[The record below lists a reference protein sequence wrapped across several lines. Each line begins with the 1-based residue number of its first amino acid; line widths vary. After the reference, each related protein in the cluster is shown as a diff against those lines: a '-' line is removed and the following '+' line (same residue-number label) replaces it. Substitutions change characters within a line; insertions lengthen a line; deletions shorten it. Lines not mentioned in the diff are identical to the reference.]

1 MKIIGKIN
9 EEKLLERMSNI
20 KNDDISKNVSKNAD
34 VIMKKFVDGIN
45 KDTAK
50 IDEKFFK
57 KFKEIT
63 EETANRLKNILESDT
78 ISANSD
84 LYYIVGIGFYRNGA
98 ELTSKD
104 YVVYPPKIVNSIE
117 GNYRSALLTS
127 IYLMEEA
134 EDRLKD
140 TYMKQICYPIK
151 VDDEVSA
158 SIEDGTFFN
167 REMHYNNA
175 LKVFNSDEY
184 LNALISTETYEALDK
199 SKLKDYIYVFLTNNP
214 EERIASIIEEIGKA
228 YNDRKILE
236 NFGFEVDNCR
246 KELFKLSAE
255 LQNIIDKY
263 QGEEGCKDELEILM
277 NLQDSLV
284 ITEGKML
291 ELVMGIGLKEN

>member
-1 MKIIGKIN
+1 MKIIGIN
-9 EEKLLERMSNI
+9 EEKLLERMPNI
-20 KNDDISKNVSKNAD
+20 KNDDISKNAA

-45 KDTAK
+45 KDTTK
-50 IDEKFFK
+50 IDEEFFK

-63 EETANRLKNILESDT
+63 EETAKKFKDILESDA
-78 ISANSD
+78 ISANPD

-151 VDDEVSA
+151 ADDKVAA

-167 REMHYNNA
+167 RGMHYDNA
-175 LKVFNSDEY
+175 VRVFNSDEY
-184 LNALISTETYEALDK
+184 INTLISTETYESLDK
-199 SKLKDYIYVFLTNNP
+199 TNLKEAIYLFLTINP
-214 EERIASIIEEIGKA
+214 EERIASRIEEIGKA

>member
-1 MKIIGKIN
+1 MEIDKIT
-9 EEKLLERMSNI
+9 EEKLLESMTNI
-20 KNDDISKNVSKNAD
+20 KNDDIYEHTSA
-34 VIMKKFVDGIN
+34 IMKKIADGIN
-45 KDTAK
+45 NDARK
-50 IDEKFFK
+50 IDKEFFK

-63 EETANRLKNILESDT
+63 EETAKKFRDMVESKAVN
-78 ISANSD
+78 ANSD

-117 GNYRSALLTS
+117 SNYKNALLTS
-127 IYLMEEA
+127 VYMMEEA

-151 VDDEVSA
+151 VVDNEVSA
-158 SIEDGTFFN
+158 SIENGTFFN

-175 LKVFNSDEY
+175 VQVFNSDEY
-184 LNALISTETYEALDK
+184 INTLISTKTYEALDK
-199 SKLKDYIYVFLTNNP
+199 SKLKDSIYVFLTNNP
-214 EERIASIIEEIGKA
+214 EERIASRIEEIGKA

-236 NFGFEVDNCR
+236 NFGYEVDNSR
-246 KELFKLSAE
+246 IELFKLSAE
-255 LQNIIDKY
+255 LQNTIDKY
-263 QGEEGCKDELEILM
+263 QGEEACKDELEILM

-291 ELVMGIGLKEN
+291 ELVMGIGLKES

>member
-1 MKIIGKIN
+1 MEIDKIT
-9 EEKLLERMSNI
+9 EEKLLESMTSI
-20 KNDDISKNVSKNAD
+20 KNDDIYEHTSA
-34 VIMKKFVDGIN
+34 IMKKIADGIN
-45 KDTAK
+45 NDARK
-50 IDEKFFK
+50 IDKEFFK

-63 EETANRLKNILESDT
+63 EETAKKFRDILESDA
-78 ISANSD
+78 ISSNPD

-158 SIEDGTFFN
+158 SIKDGTFFN
-167 REMHYNNA
+167 REVHYNNA
-175 LKVFNSDEY
+175 VKVFNSDEY

-199 SKLKDYIYVFLTNNP
+199 SKLKDSIYVFLTNNP
-214 EERIASIIEEIGKA
+214 EERIVSRIEEIGKA

-255 LQNIIDKY
+255 LQNTIDKY